1 MAGVPYTF
9 GSATTSIPLSQLDSN
24 FTTPVTI
31 GTTTV
36 ALGNTTT
43 TLAGLTSVV
52 TNTLTSAAATALT
65 LQSAG
70 TTALTI
76 DTSQNVGIGTTS
88 PGYKLDVQS
97 SASSGAPLL
106 ANFQSAGGDT
116 QVYVYNG
123 TIRTQLTADA
133 TNSVSIVGSA
143 TNHPLVFRTN
153 NAERARIDTSGSL
166 LVGTTTSNG
175 FLFKVQAAT
184 DVCLAVASG
193 SGVTGAITL
202 NAINNANS
210 ANVPFDIRAS
220 AIYGSTGIGTTA
232 SAANAYFNNAS
243 SNQFLRST
251 SALKYKTN
259 IRDLESI
266 DVNKFR
272 PVRYNSLCEADDKT
286 KEHFGIIADEVDAV
300 GIKELVTYGEDNQI
314 EGFQYERLTVV
325 LLKAIQEQ
333 QALIT
338 ALTARITALENK

>member
-1 MAGVPYTF
+1 MA
-9 GSATTSIPLSQLDSN
+9 SIL
-24 FTTPVTI
+24 
-31 GTTTV
+31 
-36 ALGNTTT
+36 
-43 TLAGLTSVV
+43 
-52 TNTLTSAAATALT
+52 
-65 LQSAG
+65 SAG
-70 TTALTI
+70 TTNATAMVHTADTSGVLQLASNNGTTAI
-76 DTSQNVGIGTTS
+76 TVDTSQNVGIGTTAGITTVTS
-88 PGYKLDVQS
+88 GLAINNATAANYPGLEIQTAGVTRMYFNANNAASYIASIGTNPLITYTNGAERMRID
-97 SASSGAPLL
+97 SSG
-106 ANFQSAGGDT
+106 N
-116 QVYVYNG
+116 
-123 TIRTQLTADA
+123 
-133 TNSVSIVGSA
+133 
-143 TNHPLVFRTN
+143 
-153 NAERARIDTSGSL
+153 L
-166 LVGTTTSNG
+166 LVGTTTSSG
-175 FLFKVQAAT
+175 GLFKVQAAT

-193 SGVTGAITL
+193 TNVTGAITL
-202 NAINNANS
+202 NAINNANTV
-210 ANVPFDIRAS
+210 NIPFDIRAS

-243 SNQFLRST
+243 NNQFLRST